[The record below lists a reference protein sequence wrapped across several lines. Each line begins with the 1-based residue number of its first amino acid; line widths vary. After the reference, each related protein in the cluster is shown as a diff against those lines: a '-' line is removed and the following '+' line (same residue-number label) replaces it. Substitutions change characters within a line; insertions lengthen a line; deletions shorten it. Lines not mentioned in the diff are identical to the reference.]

1 MFVRRKKYEALKERC
16 IKLENLY
23 EKALSQKETKLNERL
38 STIEELATRNVYLS
52 EELESVRHK
61 LEKYKQLYADELQ
74 KRLEL
79 AELVQNE
86 MERGKQNAVQ

>member
-1 MFVRRKKYEALKERC
+1 MFVKRKKYEALKEQC
-16 IKLENLY
+16 EELKKLY
-23 EKALSQKETKLNERL
+23 EKALEENRSKREERFL
-38 STIEELATRNVYLS
+38 EIDNLVIRNIYLT
-52 EELESVRHK
+52 EELESIRPK